1 MSLRTRLGIDVDA
14 DTHGVTTGMN
24 RAGASVSK
32 LGRLGKTAALGLATA
47 LAAAAAAGGALAA
60 SAAEDDLAARR
71 LEFQIQKVTDATDR
85 QVDSVERWISK
96 QGKQLGV
103 TDDELRP
110 ALSRLVAT
118 TKDVEKSQ
126 RLTSLAMDVSA
137 GTGKSLESVTMAL
150 VRAQNGSIG
159 GLGRLGAKTKDAA
172 GETLSLQAVT
182 KQLADTYS
190 GAAAAAANTA
200 AGRYGRLKVQMGELG
215 EKIGAKVLPYA
226 TRLARWALDMLPRA
240 ERLGKTLARNLGPP
254 LAAIGAFIRDKVIP
268 AAQGFYE
275 WFIEKIAPGLK
286 RTVTPILSGLRKAFA
301 YITDAVRDNK
311 EEFKKAGEYVANDL
325 GPALGD
331 LAEDVLPVLGRGIG
345 IIIRALGWLIDK
357 FITAKHWCDV
367 LIETIKGIDF
377 GNIGGDFLGGV
388 LPGVGSIPGVG
399 DILDRPV
406 LPQLSPEA
414 AAGGGKS
421 TYVDASVTVQVDG
434 SGIVD
439 ENAVARNVAAV
450 LERHRNRIGNVSLV
464 TI

>member
-14 DTHGVTTGMN
+14 DTRGVTTGMS
-24 RAGASVSK
+24 RAGASVAK
-32 LGRLGKTAALGLATA
+32 VGRIGRTAALGLAAA
-47 LAAAAAAGGALAA
+47 LTAAAAAGGALAS

-71 LEFQIQKVTDATDR
+71 LEFQIQRVTDATDR
-85 QVDSVERWISK
+85 QVDSVERWISR

-118 TKDVEKSQ
+118 TQDVEKSQ
-126 RLTSLAMDVSA
+126 RLTALAMDVSA

-159 GLGRLGAKTKDAA
+159 GLGRLGVKTKDAA
-172 GETLSLQAVT
+172 GETLSLQRVT
-182 KQLADTYS
+182 KQLSDTYS
-190 GAAAAAANTA
+190 GSAAAAADTA

-215 EKIGAKVLPYA
+215 EEIGARVLPYA
-226 TRLARWALDMLPRA
+226 TRLARWALDMLPRV

-254 LAAIGAFIRDKVIP
+254 LSQVGAFIRDRVIP

-275 WFIEKIAPGLK
+275 WFVEKIAPGLK

-301 YITDAVRDNK
+301 YISDAVKDNK
-311 EEFKKAGEYVANDL
+311 DEFQRAGEYVANDL

-357 FITAKHWCDV
+357 FISAKEWCDK
-367 LIETIKGIDF
+367 LIAAIEGINF
-377 GNIGGDFLGGV
+377 GRIGNDFLGGV
-388 LPGVGSIPGVG
+388 LPGVGSLSGLGGVF
-399 DILDRPV
+399 DRPV
-406 LPQLSPEA
+406 LPPLSPEA
-414 AAGGGKS
+414 ATGGKS
-421 TYVDASVTVQVDG
+421 AYTDNSVTIQVDG

-439 ENAVARNVAAV
+439 EAAVARKIEGVIARHRIRVGAAV
-450 LERHRNRIGNVSLV
+450 V
-464 TI
+464 TS